1 MAGWVNAVVG
11 GGGLIMLPSLLVG
24 LPTET
29 PVATIVGTNKTAQVV
44 GNLTAGVG
52 YLRKQRPDWR
62 MFLSAAGM
70 AVIGAVIGAR
80 IVTYG
85 PSPRIVDTVVVDY
98 AAVGSVAARRAS

>member
-1 MAGWVNAVVG
+1 MTSWVFAGLVLAAFMAGWVNAVVG

-62 MFLSAAGM
+62 MF
-70 AVIGAVIGAR
+70 R
-80 IVTYG
+80 
-85 PSPRIVDTVVVDY
+85 
-98 AAVGSVAARRAS
+98 